1 MNPQRR
7 RALFTGA
14 ALCLIVLLVL
24 TFWPGAPKPSFS
36 FFSLLQRSNQDTS
49 ATASTDSDSREAM
62 PETPPEYAAPTLL
75 AYGEFGSPSQSRQ
88 ARGEVRLLLLGTG
101 EHLLRLENL
110 QITQAPGLRVYFTAQ
125 PAPRRSAQVMSDFI
139 DLGELRAARGDFNFV
154 IPAEIDIH
162 GYYGVVVYSPLFH
175 DVFASA
181 ALTSATATA
190 QPSWP

>member
-7 RALFTGA
+7 RAMLSGA
-14 ALCLIVLLVL
+14 ALCLVVLLVL
-24 TFWPGAPKPSFS
+24 SFWPGAPKPSFS
-36 FFSLLQRSNQDTS
+36 FFSLLQRSGQDG
-49 ATASTDSDSREAM
+49 AVAGDAHEAM
-62 PETPPEYAAPTLL
+62 PETPPEFAAPTLL
-75 AYGEFGSPSQSRQ
+75 AYGEFGSPTPSRQ
-88 ARGEVRLLLLGTG
+88 ARGEVRLILLGTG

-110 QITQAPGLRVYFTAQ
+110 QVTQAPGLRVYFTAQ

-162 GYYGVVVYSPLFH
+162 GYFGVVVYSPLFH

-190 QPSWP
+190 QATWP